1 MTGPVTTVTLSRQ
14 EIVNALWKVGELS
27 FKMHSVQREMY
38 DRYLTA
44 EDNSTSVWLL
54 ARQSGKSYC
63 LAIIAIITA
72 LKNPRGIIKM
82 LTDTKVHMEDVLI
95 PIFEELFED
104 CPDDLKPTYNKA
116 RFRYTFNNGAQIQF
130 AGSDAGHAERLRGQK
145 SILVM
150 VDEAG
155 FCTNLRKIVQEIL
168 IPTTTHTGGKLIL
181 SSTPPESADHDFNS
195 YVESS
200 EIEGTFTKKTVFD
213 NPLLTKEQV
222 DKIIKRYPGGIND
235 DSFRREYL
243 CEMVKDASKSVFPEV
258 NDTLLAEIVYEYPK
272 PAFYDCYVGMD
283 VGFKDLTVVLFGYYD
298 FRSHK
303 IIIEDEIIK
312 KGEDL
317 RLKDFTEEIWKK
329 EEHLW
334 TNLYTAEK
342 QDPKM
347 RVSDIEPIVTQ
358 EIYNHSGKRLYFTP
372 VKKEP
377 GFKAPLV
384 NRIRMMLVNKE
395 VVINPRCKTL
405 IAHLKNGRWANT
417 NKDDF
422 ARSPGMGHYDALDAL
437 IYMIKVMDLNHNP
450 YPTDNRGSSY
460 FIKDPSRLPNPQ
472 SSNTIEVMKAM
483 FGGSR
488 NKKR

>member
-1 MTGPVTTVTLSRQ
+1 MTGPVTTATLSKS
-14 EIVNALWKVGELS
+14 EIIAALWRRGNLE
-27 FKMHSVQREMY
+27 FKMHSVQKEMWE
-38 DRYLTA
+38 RYKSA
-44 EDNSTSVWLL
+44 ESNSTSVWLL

-63 LAIIAIITA
+63 LAIIALIEAIN
-72 LKNPRGIIKM
+72 NPKCIIKM
-82 LTDTKVHMEDVLI
+82 LTDTKIHMEDVLI
-95 PIFEELFED
+95 PIFEEIMED
-104 CPDDLKPTYNKA
+104 CPEDLKPTYNRN
-116 RFRYTFNNGAQIQF
+116 RFRYTFANGAQIQF
-130 AGSDAGHAERLRGQK
+130 AGSDNGHAERLRGQK
-145 SILVM
+145 SLLIL

-168 IPTTTHTGGKLIL
+168 IPTTTHTGGKVIL

-200 EIEGTFTKKTVFD
+200 ELEGSLTKKTVFD
-213 NPLLTKEQV
+213 NPLLSKEQI
-222 DKIIKRYPGGIND
+222 DKIIKRYPGGVND

-258 NDTLLAEIVYEYPK
+258 NDELLSEIVREYPK
-272 PAFYDCYVGMD
+272 PAHYDCYVSMD

-298 FRSHK
+298 FRTHK
-303 IIIEDEIIK
+303 IVIEEEIAK

-317 RLKDFTEEIWKK
+317 RLKDFTAEIWKT
-329 EEHLW
+329 EEKLW
-334 TNLYTAEK
+334 TNIYTAEK
-342 QDPKM
+342 LDVKF
-347 RVSDIEPIVTQ
+347 RVSDIEPIVTK
-358 EIYNHSGKRLYFTP
+358 EIYDHSEKKLYFSP

-377 GFKAPLV
+377 GYKAPLV

-395 VVINPRCKTL
+395 VVIHPRCKTL

-422 ARSPGMGHYDALDAL
+422 ARSPGMGHYDALDAF

-450 YPTDNRGSSY
+450 YPNQGRGSNY
-460 FIKDPSRLPNPQ
+460 FYNPHKSSESKPN
-472 SSNTIEVMKAM
+472 NTIEVMKAV
-483 FGGSR
+483 FGANR

>member
-1 MTGPVTTVTLSRQ
+1 MPNLTNVTLTRADIAAAFWSRG
-14 EIVNALWKVGELS
+14 ALEY
-27 FKMHSVQREMY
+27 KMHTVQKEMY
-38 DRYLTA
+38 EKYLNA
-44 EDNSTSVWLL
+44 EPNSTSVWLL

-63 LAIIAIITA
+63 LAIIALMTA
-72 LKNPRGIIKM
+72 IKNPKGIIKM

-95 PIFEELFED
+95 PIFEELLED
-104 CPDDLKPTYNKA
+104 CPEEFKPTYNKQ
-116 RFRYTFNNGAQIQF
+116 RFRYTFTNGAQIQF
-130 AGSDAGHAERLRGQK
+130 AGSDSGHAERLRGQK

-200 EIEGTFTKKTVFD
+200 EIENSLTKKTVFD
-213 NPLLTKEQV
+213 NPLLSQDQIE
-222 DKIIKRYPGGIND
+222 KIIKRYPGGTND

-258 NDTLLAEIVYEYPK
+258 SDLLLTEIVREFPK
-272 PAFYDCYVGMD
+272 PSHYDCYVGMD

-303 IIIEDEIIK
+303 IIVEDEIVK

-317 RLKDFTEEIWKK
+317 RLKDFTSEIWKK
-329 EEHLW
+329 EEQLW
-334 TNLYTAEK
+334 TNIYTAEK

-358 EIYNHSGKRLYFTP
+358 EIYNHSEKRLYFTP

-377 GFKAPLV
+377 GFKAPLI

-395 VVINPRCKTL
+395 IVIHPRCKTF
-405 IAHLKNGRWANT
+405 ISHLKNGRWANG
-417 NKDDF
+417 NKDEF
-422 ARSPGMGHYDALDAL
+422 ARSPGMGHYDALDAF
-437 IYMIKVMDLNHNP
+437 IYMVKVMDLNHNP
-450 YPTDNRGSSY
+450 YPVGSRGQNF
-460 FIKDPSRLPNPQ
+460 FIKDPSKLPE
-472 SSNTIEVMKAM
+472 SKSNNTMDVMKAV
-483 FGGSR
+483 FGGTR